1 MIFQRLTDIVV
12 SGITSAFGG
21 MWVPMAEE
29 AVNVIYELAEHPDEI
44 CGTLIKNLLV
54 QIFSNQG
61 NDEDDDGNGDKGD

>member
-1 MIFQRLTDIVV
+1 M
-12 SGITSAFGG
+12 
-21 MWVPMAEE
+21 PMAEE